1 MIIDPITQSLQ
12 RLPMTADATQPG
24 RPPMQP
30 ASPAGD
36 PAAPTI
42 SIRPAA
48 NSTVE
53 AQSIPET
60 VGARIYEAI
69 DAIGVGLKP
78 KVAGDG
84 ARVDAAKQKLSPDAD
99 VLSVSGKAPGAGGD
113 EGLDML
119 NKAFDHAVFLAA
131 VNQVVSGVGD
141 TARTLVRQQ

>member
-1 MIIDPITQSLQ
+1 MIIDPVSQSLQ
-12 RLPMTADATQPG
+12 RLPMTATEPA
-24 RPPMQP
+24 RPPAQS
-30 ASPAGD
+30 AL
-36 PAAPTI
+36 PAADPGTPTL

-48 NSTVE
+48 SS
-53 AQSIPET
+53 SIEPASLPET

-78 KVAGDG
+78 KVASDG
-84 ARVDAAKQKLSPDAD
+84 AKVDAAKQKLSPDAE
-99 VLSVSGKAPGAGGD
+99 VLSASGRSPGAGSN